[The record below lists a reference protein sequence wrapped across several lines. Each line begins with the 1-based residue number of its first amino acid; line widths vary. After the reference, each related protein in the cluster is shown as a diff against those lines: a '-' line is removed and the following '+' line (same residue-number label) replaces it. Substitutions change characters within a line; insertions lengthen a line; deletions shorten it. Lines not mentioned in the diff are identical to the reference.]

1 MHVAEERKR
10 FSDNGVNKT
19 IAIVAGK
26 LLLIIMRDSG
36 VWIASSNLSRY

>member
-1 MHVAEERKR
+1 MLRKGENA
-10 FSDNGVNKT
+10 FPIVVCTKT